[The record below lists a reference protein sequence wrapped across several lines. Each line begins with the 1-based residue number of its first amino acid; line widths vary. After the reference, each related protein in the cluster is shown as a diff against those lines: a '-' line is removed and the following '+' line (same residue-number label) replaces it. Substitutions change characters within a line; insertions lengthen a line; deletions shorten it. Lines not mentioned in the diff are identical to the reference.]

1 MFADFFGCLPEF
13 FGVEGC
19 FVLVLLCGLVGA
31 LLLAQFLLL
40 SCWFYCTV
48 RLGFALFYTG
58 CRLVLANNERM
69 CYTDVV
75 HKKEGSKTRPPKE
88 RIRNEHQTHHRSQHH
103 SRDSHRPAGRHG
115 RRDDTGTSR
124 AAEREHAGRQHRR
137 CEAAGGSGQHQVR
150 AGQKRIRSGRA
161 SPADRAAGRERR
173 ASQAAGRPAGA
184 PAGHHGRAR
193 RAGSPEAGRN
203 AGRTSPAERDRHAG
217 GTGGSPEAGRHY
229 DAGGRPV
236 RRAGREGR
244 RADRSGA
251 GSGSGGPVEGRQ
263 CEDHAGYRPAGSRRR
278 LLRSC
283 EGGADREGCDRPGQ
297 AAGRAGCAQAGA
309 ERPEAGRQ

>member
-1 MFADFFGCLPEF
+1 MFSA
-13 FGVEGC
+13 
-19 FVLVLLCGLVGA
+19 
-31 LLLAQFLLL
+31 
-40 SCWFYCTV
+40 
-48 RLGFALFYTG
+48 G
-58 CRLVLANNERM
+58 CRLVLENKERM
-69 CYTDVV
+69 CYTDVI
-75 HKKEGSKTRPPKE
+75 HKQEGSKTRPPKKGT
-88 RIRNEHQTHHRSQHH
+88 RNEHQTDHRGQHHRC
-103 SRDSHRPAGRHG
+103 DSHRPASRHG
-115 RRDDTGTSR
+115 RRDDTGTGR
-124 AAEREHAGRQHRR
+124 PAERQHAGHQHRHR
-137 CEAAGGSGQHQVR
+137 ATAGGSGQHQVR

-236 RRAGREGR
+236 RRAGRASPAGR
-244 RADRSGA
+244 PAGS